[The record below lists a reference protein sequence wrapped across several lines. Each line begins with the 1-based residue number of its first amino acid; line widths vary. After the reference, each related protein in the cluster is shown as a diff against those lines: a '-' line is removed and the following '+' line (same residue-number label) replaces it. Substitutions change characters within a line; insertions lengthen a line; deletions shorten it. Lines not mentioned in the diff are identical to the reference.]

1 MSKNMLIQSRAEI
14 VNQEI
19 QISLLS
25 FTADF
30 ASGNSTI
37 LEWFVREDS
46 KDRGACRSG
55 VE

>member
-1 MSKNMLIQSRAEI
+1 MLIQSRAEI

-30 ASGNSTI
+30 AASLDDLS
-37 LEWFVREDS
+37 VRIARIVGPVA
-46 KDRGACRSG
+46 RG
-55 VE
+55 